1 MSKSKRSHQPIGT
14 AKSSGIDSARRRKL
28 RTAVLKWYDTHQRR
42 LPWRESADAYRIWLS
57 EIMLQQTT
65 IAAVVPYF
73 ERFTSKFPD
82 VAALAAA
89 DVDDVLRLWEGL
101 GYYSRARNLHK
112 AAQMIVRDL
121 DGQFPPDVESLQK
134 LPGIGRYTA
143 GAICSFAYD
152 QPVPIVEANTER
164 LYARLIALAD
174 DVRSTANQRT
184 LWDFA
189 AEIVPNER
197 PGDFNQALMDIGST
211 ICRPKDPDCEHC
223 PLVRCCA
230 AFSNGLQHELPRRKA
245 RVAITAVDEICV
257 IVRRKDQYL
266 LRRRTEEERWAGMW
280 DFVRFEIDEA
290 ELLQLPFTAL
300 EPRAKTKLGNARNLF
315 ASAADA
321 LPETIQR
328 KVLEQVGVGLGRVIA
343 ATEFTYSVTRYR
355 VRLMSFLCDIASAR
369 GSKMKDAQWFS
380 AAKLAELP
388 LSRTG
393 RQVVEW
399 LEGRENRRTQ
409 SALRTDL

>member
-1 MSKSKRSHQPIGT
+1 MWKSKRSHQPTGT
-14 AKSSGIDSARRRKL
+14 AKNSGIDSARKRKL
-28 RTAVLKWYDTHQRR
+28 RTAVLKWYDTHRRR
-42 LPWRESADAYRIWLS
+42 LPWRESADPYRIWLS

-73 ERFTSKFPD
+73 ERFTEKFPD
-82 VAALAAA
+82 VATLARA

-112 AAQMIVRDL
+112 AAQTIMRDL
-121 DGQFPPDVESLQK
+121 DGQFPRDAESLQK

-174 DVRSTANQRT
+174 DVRSTASQRT
-184 LWDFA
+184 LWNFA
-189 AEIVPNER
+189 AEIVPNKR

-211 ICRPKDPDCEHC
+211 ICRPQDPDCDHC
-223 PLVRCCA
+223 PLVACCA
-230 AFSNGLQHELPRRKA
+230 AFANGLQHKLPRRKA
-245 RVAITAVDEICV
+245 RVAVTSVDEICV
-257 IVRRKDQYL
+257 VVRRKDQYL

-280 DFVRFEIDEA
+280 DFVRFEIDDA
-290 ELLQLPFTAL
+290 ELLQLPFATL
-300 EPRAKTKLGNARNLF
+300 QPRTKTKSSNARNLF
-315 ASAADA
+315 ASSADI

-328 KVLEQVGVGLGRVIA
+328 RVLEQVGLGLGSVIA

-355 VRLMSFLCDIASAR
+355 VRLMSFLCDSAASI
-369 GSKMKDAQWFS
+369 GSKLKNAQWFS
-380 AAKLAELP
+380 AAELAELP

-399 LEGRENRRTQ
+399 LEGRENRVT
-409 SALRTDL
+409 